1 MSEGGVKKTPD
12 KPIHHRGKFFT
23 LPSFFQEELEVEPDA
38 EVTVFDC
45 LILPE

>member
-1 MSEGGVKKTPD
+1 MSERCVIKTRG

-23 LPSFFQEELEVEPDA
+23 FPSFFQEELDVEPDA
-38 EVTVFDC
+38 EVTVLDC